1 MKIQLRIRE
10 RDGEFQVEELRDG
23 IKIGEKTEK
32 VKVGS
37 CFGIP
42 EYENR
47 VKTVYGDPRWKCALF
62 MDGEGNDWDVENE
75 KLWDQVW
82 TEPWHQA
89 VIESKEH
96 AIDWIEHFWGQQYS
110 LEPPEW
116 LTV

>member
-1 MKIQLRIRE
+1 MRIQLRIRE

-42 EYENR
+42 EYERR
-47 VKTVYGDPRWKCALF
+47 VKTVYGDPRWECALF
-62 MDGEGNDWDVENE
+62 MDGEGNVIELGTVE
-75 KLWDQVW
+75 KTLTWLGSFS
-82 TEPWHQA
+82 HA
-89 VIESKEH
+89 IFESKEH

-116 LTV
+116 RTV